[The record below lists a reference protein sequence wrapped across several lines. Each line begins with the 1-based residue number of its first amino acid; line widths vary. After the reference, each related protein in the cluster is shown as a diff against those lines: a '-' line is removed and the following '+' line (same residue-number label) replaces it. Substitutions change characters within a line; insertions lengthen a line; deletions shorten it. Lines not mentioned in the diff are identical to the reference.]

1 MYTVK
6 SDWRQRDAEA
16 YFVARGKYLP
26 GDDASGVKLN
36 GDAVRAAAA
45 AGLIADL
52 TPEAVDD
59 LRPGEVLQLAE
70 AVNAILAAAFDLPGE

>member
-16 YFVARGKYLP
+16 YFAARAAYP
-26 GDDASGVKLN
+26 GDTDASGVKLN
-36 GDAVRAAAA
+36 GDVVRTAAA
-45 AGLIADL
+45 AGLIEGL

-59 LRPGEVLQLAE
+59 LRPVEVLRMAE
-70 AVNAILAAAFDLPGE
+70 EINAVIAAAFELSGE